1 MNWLNTFLTVL
12 AGFALRLAIP
22 IFVTALSAHFLRKL
36 DAQWQAEYKRQ
47 HQLPKVLQ
55 PEQRETYPPS
65 SISQPCWQAFRQQD
79 GRLKEACLSCEVFLG
94 ASVPPKY

>member
-1 MNWLNTFLTVL
+1 MNWFNTFLTVL

-22 IFVTALSAHFLRKL
+22 ILVTALSAHFLRKL

-55 PEQRETYPPS
+55 PEQRETCPLS
-65 SISQPCWQAFRQQD
+65 SISQPCWQALRQQD
-79 GRLKEACLSCEVFLG
+79 GRLKEACLSCGVFLG
-94 ASVPPKY
+94 APVPPKY